1 MEEIGNAK
9 SDLMDPNAV
18 RAPPT
23 DAELKIA
30 ALQGMF
36 VKKLKKIEK
45 SEGAVREWSTVVIV
59 TVIFISCFLF

>member
-30 ALQGMF
+30 ALQGMYQ
-36 VKKLKKIEK
+36 KLKKNEK
-45 SEGAVREWSTVVIV
+45 SEGAAREWSTVVIV
-59 TVIFISCFLF
+59 IVIFIS

>member
-36 VKKLKKIEK
+36 VKKLKNMKKAKERYAN
-45 SEGAVREWSTVVIV
+45 GA
-59 TVIFISCFLF
+59 L